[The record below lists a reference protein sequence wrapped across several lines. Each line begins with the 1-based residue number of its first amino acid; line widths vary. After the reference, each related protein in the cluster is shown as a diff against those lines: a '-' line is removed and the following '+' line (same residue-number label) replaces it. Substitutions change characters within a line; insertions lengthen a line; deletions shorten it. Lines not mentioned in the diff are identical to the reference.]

1 MRYRILLTLILLVSF
16 CYPPQAATAAEVS
29 NAASFIYTDAAS
41 RSLIPYEPAEI
52 TIGLLGD
59 SGRPLAEPPK
69 GKIYFWATDAQ
80 DQTNQ
85 PLEAMD
91 LVPLSIKKGLY
102 VHGNTGVPGV
112 FIADGRA
119 FQQQQSFKV
128 RFSRAGTYL
137 LKGVYIPEGMTFN
150 PDQLESYSQ
159 LSFAAT
165 GPKARTLTV
174 GTATVGDVTF
184 MRISPSINGVELPG
198 LTVQP
203 PRAHQE
209 KDVHIPISADGATPT
224 TLSLTLYRSN
234 GEGIGAGVPVYVT
247 TSAPGVQVTPVSSF
261 TNAQGVATIQI
272 TGRTNGE
279 GHIGIRLNPND
290 DPILIPVA
298 AYSYHP
304 QTVRL
309 GIGNMVMDV
318 DGRSVYLDSPP
329 VVKEGRTYVPY
340 RAIGEILGAEINY
353 NQTIQTITANFNNKI
368 ITMTLGYDHYAV
380 NNQVIQMDAR
390 PFISENNRT
399 MVPIRF
405 MADATGYKVR
415 PVYDN
420 RGLTSSIIFTKG

>member
-1 MRYRILLTLILLVSF
+1 MRYRILLTLILLVGF

-52 TIGLLGD
+52 TIGLLGY
-59 SGRPLAEPPK
+59 SGHPLAEPPK
-69 GKIYFWATDAQ
+69 GKIYFWATDSQ
-80 DQTNQ
+80 GSQ

-91 LVPLSIKKGLY
+91 IVPLSIKEGLY
-102 VHGNTGVPGV
+102 IHGNTGVPGV
-112 FIADGRA
+112 FIADARA

-137 LKGVYIPEGMTFN
+137 LKGVYIPEGMAFD
-150 PDQLESYSQ
+150 PDQLESYDR

-174 GTATVGDVTF
+174 GTATVGDVAF
-184 MRISPSINGVELPG
+184 MRVSPAIKGVELPG

-203 PRAHQE
+203 PRGHQE
-209 KDVHIPISADGATPT
+209 KEVHIPISADGQTPT

-247 TSAPGVQVTPVSSF
+247 TSAPGVQVSPTNSF
-261 TNAQGVATIQI
+261 TDTHGVATVQV
-272 TGRTNGE
+272 TGLTKGQ

-290 DPILIPVA
+290 DPVLIPVA

-309 GIGNMVMDV
+309 GIGNMMMDV
-318 DGRSVYLDSPP
+318 DGRSVYLDAPP
-329 VVKEGRTYVPY
+329 VVKDGRTYVPY
-340 RAIGEILGAEINY
+340 RAIGEILGAEISY
-353 NQTIQTITANFNNKI
+353 NQTIQTITTNFNDKI

-415 PVYDN
+415 PIYDN
-420 RGLTSSIIFTKG
+420 RGRTSAIIFTKN